1 MTVHTPIP
9 SRTGGLPAWAAWLTI
24 LLLLVG
30 GVYLASNLSGTN
42 PAVAGGPQG
51 SAAPSASGGVNQ
63 AAALAVIKKAG
74 CQACHGQSFEGGIGP
89 DLHGIAN
96 GPVTEDLKPVAED
109 NPDNWIHLWVAGTDA
124 AVADIDRK
132 GMPKFGEGTLTDA
145 EIDTVVAY
153 LKTLQ

>member
-9 SRTGGLPAWAAWLTI
+9 SRTRGLPAWATWLTV

-30 GVYLASNLSGTN
+30 GVYLVSNLDGTN
-42 PAVAGGPQG
+42 PIVARGPQD
-51 SAAPSASGGVNQ
+51 SAAPSGSGVVSE
-63 AAALAVIKKAG
+63 AVALAIVKKAG
-74 CQACHGQSFEGGIGP
+74 CQACHGQSFEGGVGP
-89 DLHGIAN
+89 DLHGIAD
-96 GPVTEDLKPVAED
+96 GPATADLKPVADEH
-109 NPDNWIHLWVAGTDA
+109 PDNWIHLWIEGTDP

-132 GMPKFGEGTLTDA
+132 GMPAFGDQLSAD

>member
-9 SRTGGLPAWAAWLTI
+9 SRTRGLPAWATWLTV

-30 GVYLASNLSGTN
+30 GVYLVSNLDGTN
-42 PAVAGGPQG
+42 PIVARGPQD
-51 SAAPSASGGVNQ
+51 SAAPSGSGVVSE
-63 AAALAVIKKAG
+63 AVALAIVKKAG

-89 DLHGIAN
+89 DLHGIAD
-96 GPVTEDLKPVAED
+96 GPVTADLKPVADEH
-109 NPDNWIHLWVAGTDA
+109 PDNWIHLWIEGKDP

-132 GMPKFGEGTLTDA
+132 GMPAFGDQLSAD